1 MKHIGDVVRQV
12 RKELLK
18 ENTKKSL
25 VIGDNWDKIVDVQT
39 ARRTCVMGF
48 KQKVLYVKVESPA
61 LLNELC
67 NFKKNTILAKL
78 QLKYPDHKIRDIKF
92 TI

>member
-1 MKHIGDVVRQV
+1 MKHIGEVVKQV
-12 RKELLK
+12 RKELLR

-25 VIGDNWDKIVDVQT
+25 VVGDNWDKIVDARI
-39 ARRTCVMGF
+39 ARRTCVTGF
-48 KQKVLYVKVESPA
+48 KQKILYVKVESPA

-67 NFKKNTILAKL
+67 NFKKEAILEKL
-78 QLKYPDHKIRDIKF
+78 QSKYPDHKIRDVKF

>member
-1 MKHIGDVVRQV
+1 MKHIGEVVKQV
-12 RKELLK
+12 RSQLLR

-25 VIGDNWDKIVDVQT
+25 VINDNWNKIVDARI

-48 KQKVLYVKVESPA
+48 KQKILFVKVESPA

-67 NFKKNTILAKL
+67 NFKKNAILEKL
-78 QLKYPDHKIRDIKF
+78 QSKYPEHKIRDVKF
-92 TI
+92 VI

>member
-1 MKHIGDVVRQV
+1 MRHIGEVVKQV

-18 ENTKKSL
+18 ENAKKSL
-25 VIGDNWDKIVDVQT
+25 VIGNNWNKIVDART
-39 ARRTCVMGF
+39 AQRTCVMGF
-48 KQKVLYVKVESPA
+48 KQKVLYVKVESPV

-67 NFKKNTILAKL
+67 NFKKGVILEKL

>member
-12 RKELLK
+12 RRQLLN
-18 ENTKKSL
+18 ESTKKSSI
-25 VIGDNWDKIVDVQT
+25 VAENWNKIVDVQT
-39 ARRTCVMGF
+39 ASRTCVMGF
-48 KQKVLYVKVESPA
+48 RQKVLYVKVESPA

-67 NFKKNTILAKL
+67 NFKKKAILEKL
-78 QLKYPDHKIRDIKF
+78 QAKYPEQQIRDIKF